1 MWRRKLQRKGA
12 LRRDRVPADSGDP
25 MVLHDIAHLREW
37 FAGFCSSF
45 RSNDEDEQRNIALK
59 EEHTSRVCANIRRI
73 AREESLDAGTV
84 VLAEAA
90 ALFHD
95 IGRFPQYR
103 RYGTFKDSI
112 SVNHAVLGAELLVQG
127 GVLDKSPRDEQ
138 VIVIQAVRHHNAF
151 AVPAFL
157 DAESALCLRLVRDAD
172 KLDIWRVLLEFYR
185 LPEGERASAVSLGFP
200 DLPAFSP
207 DIIAALCRREL
218 VRLAWVKSL
227 NDFKLLQLSW
237 VYDLNFP
244 ASFRML
250 VERDYINGL
259 EATLPHHEEVR
270 QAVQAVREFARYA
283 VTRERG

>member
-1 MWRRKLQRKGA
+1 MKERELT
-12 LRRDRVPADSGDP
+12 
-25 MVLHDIAHLREW
+25 HLREW
-37 FAGFCSSF
+37 FAGFCSTFHS
-45 RSNDEDEQRNIALK
+45 SDGEEQKNIALK

-73 AREESLDAGTV
+73 AREESLDAGRV
-84 VLAEAA
+84 ALAEAV

-112 SVNHAVLGAELLVQG
+112 SVNHAVLGAELLIQG
-127 GVLDKSPRDEQ
+127 GVLDKFPRNDQ

-157 DAESALCLRLVRDAD
+157 DAESAQYLRLVRDAD
-172 KLDIWRVLLEFYR
+172 KLDIWRVFLEFYR

-200 DLPAFSP
+200 DLPACSP
-207 DIIAALCRREL
+207 EVIAALCRREL

-250 VERDYINGL
+250 VERDYISGL
-259 EATLPHHEEVR
+259 EAALPPHEEVR